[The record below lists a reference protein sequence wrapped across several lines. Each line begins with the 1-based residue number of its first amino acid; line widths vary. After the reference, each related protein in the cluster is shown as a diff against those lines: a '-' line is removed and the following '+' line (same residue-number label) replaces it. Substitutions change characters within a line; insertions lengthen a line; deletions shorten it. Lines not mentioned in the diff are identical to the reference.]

1 MQNRITCVMA
11 IAFGI
16 VPTTAMANCLDDVS
30 SFAEKICGKIQID
43 GHSTTTEISG
53 EIEADLSGMIL
64 KFLGKTKVSMD
75 GKRVTEAYK
84 NVLRNDLPKELMD
97 IRQCRIKMVEI
108 GRSELCKSAAAEI
121 QNKRYVADPQDNF
134 PGVAIS
140 YPASLVEKEAD
151 TGVPRLLPLL
161 NSKEARAELEV
172 QIVITSMIRA
182 GVEESAG
189 ITLPVDKPRY
199 PEGLTSAEH
208 LKLIKYDIQQIHD
221 GRAGFAWVS
230 EHPTKISVYSDS
242 KNPPGDKITEDGWIV
257 DYVEG
262 GRRFRELHFFQQ
274 TSEYQAPADSFGL
287 ITVSC
292 SALEKFFDSVQ
303 EACNKVL
310 DGTVAI
316 SSNYF
321 SD

>member
-1 MQNRITCVMA
+1 MRNRIACVMV
-11 IAFGI
+11 IAFSI

-30 SFAEKICGKIQID
+30 SFAEKICGKIQSD
-43 GHSTTTEISG
+43 GHSATTEISG
-53 EIEADLSGMIL
+53 EIEADLSGMIH
-64 KFLGKTKVSMD
+64 KFLGKTKVSTD

-108 GRSELCKSAAAEI
+108 GHSELCKSAVAEI
-121 QNKRYVADPQDNF
+121 PNKRYVSDPQDNF

-140 YPASLVEKEAD
+140 YPANWVEKEAG

-161 NSKEARAELEV
+161 NSQEAQAELEV
-172 QIVITSMIRA
+172 QIIITSVFRA

-189 ITLPVDKPRY
+189 ITLPVDAPRY
-199 PEGLTSAEH
+199 PERLTSAEH
-208 LKLIKYDIQQIHD
+208 LKLVKHDIQQIHE
-221 GRAGFAWVS
+221 GRADFVWVS
-230 EHPTKISVYSDS
+230 EHPTKIPVYSDI
-242 KNPPGDKITEDGWIV
+242 KNPPDRKTTEDGWIV
-257 DYVEG
+257 DYIEG
-262 GRRFRELHFFQQ
+262 GRRFYELHFFQQ

-303 EACNKVL
+303 GACNKVL

-316 SSNYF
+316 SGNYF